1 MSLLD
6 GKVAIV
12 TGASAGIG
20 RAIALMF
27 ASQGTAVV
35 LTARDQ
41 VRLDQVADEIRRKGG
56 RAYVFAGDVGQA
68 DTHEECVAAA
78 MHEFGGLDI
87 AINNAGTVGAIKPL
101 ADISPEEWQQTLTI
115 NLTAAYLGARSQIPA
130 MLARNGGSGVS
141 GGSIVFT
148 SSFVGTSV
156 GLPGMAAYGASKAG
170 LMGLVKG
177 ITADYGAQGI
187 RANALLPG
195 GADTGMAG
203 DQSQKEW
210 AAGLHAMKRIA
221 QPEEIASAALF
232 LASSMSSFVTGS
244 ALFADGGN
252 AAVK

>member
-1 MSLLD
+1 MTLLK

-27 ASQGTAVV
+27 ATHGAAVV
-35 LTARDQ
+35 LSARNEA
-41 VRLDQVADEIRRKGG
+41 RLNQVADMIHSHGG
-56 RAYVFAGDVGQA
+56 RAHVLAGDVDQVG
-68 DTHEECVAAA
+68 THEQLVMAATR
-78 MHEFGGLDI
+78 EFGGLDI
-87 AINNAGTVGAIKPL
+87 AVNNAGIVGAIKPL
-101 ADISPEEWQQTLTI
+101 ADISPQDWQQTLTT

-130 MLARNGGSGVS
+130 MLTRGGGA
-141 GGSIVFT
+141 IIFT

-156 GLPGMAAYGASKAG
+156 GLPGMAAYGAAKAG

-177 ITADYGAQGI
+177 ITADYAAQGI

-195 GADTGMAG
+195 GVDTEMAG
-203 DQSQKEW
+203 DQHQKDW
-210 AAGLHAMKRIA
+210 AAGLHAVKRIA
-221 QPEEIASAALF
+221 QPEEIASVALF
-232 LASSMSSFVTGS
+232 LASSMASFVTGS